1 MEFSPLADRI
11 PPDKRASSIGRC
23 NTIWYK
29 SFFYKVVFMRFKRR
43 FKLSEQQRNEM
54 WSRWKAGQSLHE
66 VGRAFG
72 KAHGVIHF
80 MLAQHGGIAPAAR
93 RRSPRTLTLAER
105 EEISRGIASGG
116 SIRGIAKS
124 LKRAVSTVSREVAR
138 HGGRPLYRASDADQQ
153 AWNSALRP
161 KRCLLALDVK
171 LQEIVA
177 CKLMLDW
184 SPEQVSGWLNSEYP
198 GDERMRVSH
207 ETIYRSLFI
216 QARGVLKKELIQH
229 LRFKRRIRRSRHA
242 RDTGHHKGQ
251 IVDAIS
257 IRERPAEIEDRA
269 IPGHWEGDLIG
280 GTKNSH
286 IATLVERHSRFTM
299 LIKVA
304 SKDTTT
310 VVAALTQHVGKLPA
324 ALRRSLT
331 WDRGL
336 EMAQHKSFTVDTE
349 VKVYFC
355 DPQSPWQRGSNENTN
370 GLLRQYFPKRTD
382 LSVYSQEELDEVA
395 LRLNQRPRKTLGF
408 QTPADRLQASVA
420 LTC

>member
-1 MEFSPLADRI
+1 
-11 PPDKRASSIGRC
+11 
-23 NTIWYK
+23 
-29 SFFYKVVFMRFKRR
+29 MRFKRR
-43 FKLSEQQRNEM
+43 YKLSEQQRNDM
-54 WSRWKAGQSLHE
+54 WRRWKAGQSLHE
-66 VGRAFG
+66 IGRAFS
-72 KAHGVIHF
+72 KDHVSIHF
-80 MLAQHGGIAPAAR
+80 MLAQHGGIAPAVR
-93 RRSPRTLTLAER
+93 RRSPLTLTLAER

-116 SIRGIAKS
+116 SIREIAKG
-124 LKRAVSTVSREVAR
+124 LQRAVSTVSREVAR

-161 KRCLLALDVK
+161 KRCLLAIHGK

-177 CKLMLDW
+177 GKLILDW
-184 SPEQVSGWLNSEYP
+184 SPEQVSGWLKSEYP
-198 GDERMRVSH
+198 EDESMRVSH
-207 ETIYRSLFI
+207 ETIYRSLFL

-229 LRFKRRIRRSRHA
+229 LRFQRRIRRSRHA

-269 IPGHWEGDLIG
+269 VPGHWEGDLLG

-286 IATLVERHSRFTM
+286 IATLVERHSRFVM
-299 LIKVA
+299 LIKVP
-304 SKDTTT
+304 SKDTAT

-382 LSVYSQEELDEVA
+382 LSVHSQEELDAVA

-408 QTPADRLQASVA
+408 QTPADKLQASVA
-420 LTC
+420 STC